1 MRLFLAG
8 RSARF
13 YAFFRAASRSLFSA
27 VLRFPK
33 LSIKGLAWIIMPLKK
48 REIRRRFAEARA
60 GVSSPRKISSY
71 LPKTDFRSLICARL
85 KTNNAEF
92 KYCAPSFAGGDFITL
107 CLTHLAK
114 TSLPT
119 ARSQLSQTPLAA
131 ICNAAHALRFCGRLN
146 PANPQAQPSWR
157 MEVQARMGG
166 IKRAEARTGMRKVC
180 RRFRLLFPAFVGIDF
195 AENVWGVADV

>member
-13 YAFFRAASRSLFSA
+13 MPFSAQLHIGGCSA

-33 LSIKGLAWIIMPLKK
+33 LSIKGLAWIIMPRKK

-60 GVSSPRKISSY
+60 GVSYPRKISSY
-71 LPKTDFRSLICARL
+71 LPKTDFRSLVCARL
-85 KTNNAEF
+85 KTNNAELR
-92 KYCAPSFAGGDFITL
+92 YCAPSHAGGDFITL

-114 TSLPT
+114 TSLPSV
-119 ARSQLSQTPLAA
+119 RSQLSQTPLAA
-131 ICNAAHALRFCGRLN
+131 ISNAAHALRFCGRAN

-157 MEVQARMGG
+157 MEF
-166 IKRAEARTGMRKVC
+166 KREWAG
-180 RRFRLLFPAFVGIDF
+180 
-195 AENVWGVADV
+195 